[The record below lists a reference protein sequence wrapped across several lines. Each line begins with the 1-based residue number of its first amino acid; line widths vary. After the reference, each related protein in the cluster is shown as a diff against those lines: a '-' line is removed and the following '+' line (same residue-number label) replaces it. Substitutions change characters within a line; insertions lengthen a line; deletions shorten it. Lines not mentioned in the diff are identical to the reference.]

1 MHINL
6 IFIIFGENNQVIL
19 TMLGMDKNRPS
30 VIEGEYAKEMREAV
44 HRKYTAQVSETEAK
58 ANTRSQ
64 KIKNEYNAVWK

>member
-1 MHINL
+1 
-6 IFIIFGENNQVIL
+6 
-19 TMLGMDKNRPS
+19 MLGMDKNRPS